1 MYNNSFSKIL
11 KALISPEEIYNK
23 NDISIKDNEY
33 KKYFDEICTY
43 LNQTKSSLQVSN
55 FFIVITGDIFDSN
68 NFEDECVGL
77 FLNFIENT
85 DY

>member
-33 KKYFDEICTY
+33 KKYFDDTNE
-43 LNQTKSSLQVSN
+43 LNKN
-55 FFIVITGDIFDSN
+55 KK
-68 NFEDECVGL
+68 L
-77 FLNFIENT
+77 FNK
-85 DY
+85 